1 MSSEE
6 QIQLKI
12 NQWKKPILTQ
22 IGSYQVRDIHAERLT
37 PLQLD
42 MRQLHRAYI
51 ESEKK
56 RRRNNVE
63 SQ

>member
-42 MRQLHRAYI
+42 SKVVHEAFVT
-51 ESEKK
+51 SEK
-56 RRRNNVE
+56 RGRSRNE
-63 SQ
+63 QQK